1 MATTTTETKGNTYK
15 LSYFNGRGLGEVSR
29 LLFTAAGVPF
39 TDNRVEQKDWP
50 AFKPQTPYGQMPVL
64 EVNGKSYGQSGAIQR
79 YLAREF
85 GLFGSSE
92 VEGLAIDGIVEAI
105 NDARKVFGEARQE
118 KDEEAKKVK
127 FAAYFKDVW
136 PAWGAK
142 LTSILAA
149 NGEGKGFFVGS
160 KLSLADI
167 VIFNGLTFLQE
178 TDPTFLNSFPLL
190 TAHIARIGAIPKI
203 AAYITARPKTW

>member
-1 MATTTTETKGNTYK
+1 MATTENKSGTTYR

-29 LLFTAAGVPF
+29 LLFAAAGVAF

-50 AFKPQTPYGQMPVL
+50 TYKPQTPYGQMPVL
-64 EVNGKSYGQSGAIQR
+64 EVNGKAYGQSGAIQR

-92 VEGLAIDGIVEAI
+92 LEGLQIDGIVEAI

-118 KDEEAKKVK
+118 KDEEAKKAK

-149 NGEGKGFFVGS
+149 NGEGKGYLVGS

-178 TDPTFLNSFPLL
+178 TDKDFLNSFPLL
-190 TAHIARIGAIPKI
+190 QGLLTRVAAIPKI
-203 AAYITARPKTW
+203 ATYLSARPVTW